1 MKSIKP
7 PALHFRN
14 VIQQVKTQKIYQL
27 GWDTLTGP
35 AHLQVT
41 CLSSHKYTYL
51 QNKQEMQTLILK
63 VFEQQMCSSV

>member
-14 VIQQVKTQKIYQL
+14 VIQQVKTQKMYQL
-27 GWDTLTGP
+27 VCDTLTGP

-41 CLSSHKYTYL
+41 CLSSEYL

-63 VFEQQMCSSV
+63 VFEQ